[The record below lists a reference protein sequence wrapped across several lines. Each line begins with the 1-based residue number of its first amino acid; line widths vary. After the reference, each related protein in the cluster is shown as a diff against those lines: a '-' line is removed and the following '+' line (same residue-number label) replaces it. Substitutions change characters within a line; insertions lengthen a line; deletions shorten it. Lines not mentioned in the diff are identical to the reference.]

1 MFCEVIINSDAV
13 TIDRPFTY
21 KISSDYEDKIEVGQ
35 LVRVPFGGGNKTYE
49 AFIINI
55 MENFEEG
62 KYRIKEIKE
71 IVIEEPILTDRDL
84 ALIDFLRKNYLCK
97 YIEAM
102 RLLIPKG
109 ILKGFHHKKIKKIF
123 INKSLIDKYSG
134 KDIYVDLYN
143 FLFKNNGLY
152 NKADITAK
160 GFSLYALNKLI
171 EEEILIVKEE
181 IQYRYST
188 SEYESYN
195 IRNLND
201 EQKEIVD
208 NILNSEE
215 KLFLL
220 KGVTGSGKTEV
231 YMRVV
236 SEILKQEKTS
246 VILVPEISLTPQMI
260 ERFKGRFGR
269 AVAVFHSKLS
279 DGERFDEWFRVRR
292 GEVKLI
298 VGARS
303 AIFLPFN
310 NLGLIVIDEEH
321 EGTYKSEQNPKYQTK
336 EVAEF
341 MSYVTECKVIL
352 GSATP
357 SVESYTKAIM
367 KDYKLLELKNRA
379 LGEEMPEISLVD
391 MREELKSNN
400 RSMFSRQLYEEIN
413 KSLERKEQVIIF
425 LNRRGHSSFVSCR
438 NCGFIFKCNH
448 CDISMTYHNN
458 GYLVCHYCGTSKRIE
473 KNCPKCGS
481 KYVKYFGVGT
491 EKVEEETRRVFR
503 GARILRMDVDTTRQ
517 KNSHSRIY
525 NAFKNNE
532 ADILIGTQMISKGLD
547 FPNVTLVGV
556 IAADMSLNLPD
567 YRSGERSF
575 QLMTQVAGRAGRGEK
590 AGKVIIQT
598 YTPEHYSLQY
608 AKNYDYEGL
617 YKEEIKIRRNL
628 DYPPFSTVLL
638 INMNSKD
645 EGILIK
651 FSKKLGEEMKETLKE
666 YEGLTI
672 LGPCPCGISKHK
684 DYYRW
689 QIVVKGKLTSNQCE
703 IIKDKAYEINSG
715 FYKDV
720 RISLDVNPNS
730 LM

>member
-21 KISSDYEDKIEVGQ
+21 KVDSNKEKSIQIGQ
-35 LVRVPFGGGNKTYE
+35 LVRVPFGGGNKSYE
-49 AFIINI
+49 AFIINL
-55 MENFEEG
+55 MDSFDES
-62 KYRIKEIKE
+62 KYKIKAIKEI
-71 IVIEEPILTDRDL
+71 IIEEPILTEIDL
-84 ALIDFLRKNYLCK
+84 SLIEFLRENYLCK
-97 YIEAM
+97 YIDAI

-109 ILKGFHHKKIKKIF
+109 IMKGFRHKKIKKIF
-123 INKSLIDKYSG
+123 INKSLDDKYSN
-134 KDIYVDLYN
+134 KDIYINLYN
-143 FLFKNNGLY
+143 FIFQNNGLF
-152 NKADITAK
+152 NKADLTNK

-171 EEEILIVKEE
+171 DEEILSVKEE
-181 IQYRYST
+181 IEYRYSI
-188 SEYESYN
+188 SEYEQYN
-195 IRNLND
+195 LRELNN
-201 EQKEIVD
+201 EQKRIIS
-208 NILNSEE
+208 NIIDSDER
-215 KLFLL
+215 LFLL

-236 SEILKQEKTS
+236 SEMLKNQKTS
-246 VILVPEISLTPQMI
+246 LILVPEISLTPQMI

-279 DGERFDEWFRVRR
+279 DGERFDEWFRVKR
-292 GEVKLI
+292 GEVKLV

-341 MSYVTECKVIL
+341 ISYLTDCKVIL

-379 LGEEMPEISLVD
+379 LGEAMPEIKLVD
-391 MREELKSNN
+391 MREELKNNN
-400 RSMFSRQLYEEIN
+400 RSMFSRQLYKAIRDRLV
-413 KSLERKEQVIIF
+413 KKEQVIIF
-425 LNRRGHSSFVSCR
+425 LNRRGYSSFVSCR

-458 GYLVCHYCGTSKRIE
+458 GYLVCHYCGSTKKIE
-473 KNCPKCGS
+473 KTCPKCGS

-491 EKVEEETRRVFR
+491 EKVEEEIRKVFK
-503 GARILRMDVDTTRQ
+503 GARVLRMDVDTTRT
-517 KNSHSRIY
+517 KNSHLKIY
-525 NAFKNNE
+525 NSFKNNE

-575 QLMTQVAGRAGRGEK
+575 QLMTQVAGRAGRGDKSGE
-590 AGKVIIQT
+590 VIIQT

-608 AKNYDYEGL
+608 AKDYDYEGF
-617 YKEEIKIRRNL
+617 YKEEIKIRRDLN
-628 DYPPFSTVLL
+628 YPPFSKVLL
-638 INMNSKD
+638 INISSKK
-645 EGILIK
+645 EEILIK
-651 FSKKLGEEMKETLKE
+651 FANNLGDEIKGLLKE
-666 YEGLTI
+666 YENLTV
-672 LGPCPCGISKHK
+672 LGPCPCGINKHK

-689 QIVVKGKLTSNQCE
+689 QIVIKGKLNSNVCE
-703 IIKDKAYEINSG
+703 MIKEKTYEINNLV
-715 FYKDV
+715 YKDI
-720 RISLDVNPNS
+720 RISLDVNPNN